1 MRVRVKYSKQGL
13 MKFIGHLDMMRYFQK
28 ACRRAGIDV
37 VYTEGLSPHMS
48 MSFALPLGVG
58 MTSDSEYVDVDLKSA
73 LSSDAIVNALNES
86 APEGIHFTDARQIPV
101 GKAHKGMTL
110 VSRADYTL
118 RMTKEDPWDP
128 SWPEEF
134 ICWLDQPEI
143 LVLKKGKKTEK
154 EMNIRPL
161 IYEAKFVLGG
171 PPVTDLARPL
181 STRQSPLKNNPEQ
194 PFSTQQPPPPEDL
207 VLSLSAGLDR
217 NIRPELVMQAFA
229 RQTKREYQPFRFLI
243 NRDEVYA
250 DLGKEGRHRFVPLID
265 LGERIP

>member
-58 MTSDSEYVDVDLKSA
+58 MTSDSEYVDVDLV
-73 LSSDAIVNALNES
+73 SSLPGAEIAARLNLS
-86 APEGIHFTDARQIPV
+86 APEGIHFIDARQIPM

-110 VSRADYTL
+110 AARADYTL
-118 RMTKEDPWDP
+118 HKKEASAEEE
-128 SWPEEF
+128 SWGAAWQDEF
-134 ICWLDQPEI
+134 LQWLAQPEI
-143 LVLKKGKKTEK
+143 LVMKKGKKTEK
-154 EMNIRPL
+154 EINIRPL
-161 IYEAKFVLGG
+161 IYEARFKETGG
-171 PPVTDLARPL
+171 NARE
-181 STRQSPLKNNPEQ
+181 PEYG
-194 PFSTQQPPPPEDL
+194 SIENDL
-207 VLSLSAGLDR
+207 VLGLGAGLDR

-229 RQTKREYQPFRFLI
+229 DKTGRAYHPFLFEI

-250 DLGKEGRHRFVPLID
+250 DRGDDSVHDFIALID
-265 LGERIP
+265 LGESI